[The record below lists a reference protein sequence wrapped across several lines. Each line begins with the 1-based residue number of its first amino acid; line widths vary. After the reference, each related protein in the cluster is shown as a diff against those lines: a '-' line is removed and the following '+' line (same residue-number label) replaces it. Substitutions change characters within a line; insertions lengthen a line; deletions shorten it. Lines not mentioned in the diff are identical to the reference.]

1 MQQVLVDLTD
11 ALVTDFDVI
20 ELLTSVADAGAAPMV
35 SDRLVEA
42 VSAPTVDG
50 LTVSASDRV
59 VDLCRPP
66 AHVHRPRSHLDP
78 GVDGRATA

>member
-1 MQQVLVDLTD
+1 M
-11 ALVTDFDVI
+11 
-20 ELLTSVADAGAAPMV
+20 G

-50 LTVSASDRV
+50 LTVSASARGV
-59 VDLCRPP
+59 NLCRPHG
-66 AHVHRPRSHLDP
+66 HVHRPRAHLDP